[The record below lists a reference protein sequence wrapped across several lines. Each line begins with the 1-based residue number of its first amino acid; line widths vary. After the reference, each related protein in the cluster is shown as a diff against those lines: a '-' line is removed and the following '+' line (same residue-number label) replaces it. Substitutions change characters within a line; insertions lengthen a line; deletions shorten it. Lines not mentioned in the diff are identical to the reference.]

1 MFRIYGTCS
10 VLLLVG
16 HTLPYVL
23 YESFIY
29 IRTRRCDGGYNFENS
44 LDLYIAKAVLLVNS

>member
-16 HTLPYVL
+16 HTLN
-23 YESFIY
+23 
-29 IRTRRCDGGYNFENS
+29 RTYYTDGWYGAIFVENS
-44 LDLYIAKAVLLVNS
+44 LDLHYYHGAGLLVNS